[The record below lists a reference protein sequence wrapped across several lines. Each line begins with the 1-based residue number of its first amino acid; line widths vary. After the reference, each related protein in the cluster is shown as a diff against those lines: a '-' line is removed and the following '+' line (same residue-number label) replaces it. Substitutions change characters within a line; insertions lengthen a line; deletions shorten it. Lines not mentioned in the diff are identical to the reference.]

1 MQLRPSWCPDLAL
14 PNSMSLSYEASFTYG
29 RPASSL
35 AAALDSVYIT
45 TPRRKADRLALARA
59 LFTISKE
66 EVLAFGAFID
76 RPERL
81 AGHTEGYFASK
92 PPTQLPELDDV
103 ICLLPGRQLGD
114 NCINTML
121 TQLTEHDGE
130 VAVGS
135 FGDCEDVYRGKKS
148 ACEAVKRSL
157 RFKPKAKMV
166 LLPMNVVY
174 TAQVEYRLY
183 NSLMGSYSMLCDPKH
198 DHLLKLI
205 QLKPAELQNNGYD
218 CGVLIIAVATSRYEK
233 RDLTTELGLVV
244 KEAKDWRRS
253 ILIKLANRMREAPL
267 PQTSPHNPATT
278 PPTTAS
284 PTRRNHP
291 RPSPAKRKEAPA
303 NSAVADSRKVQ
314 IVEEDA
320 GVPGLEDIK
329 PLTRKK
335 PLLRPELEDETEI
348 QYLRRLTNLS
358 GEERKTA
365 TIQRAAVRKRQRKAA
380 DPRVMQAER
389 EKQKAQKVKYDQKKR
404 AKAALEEDQLD
415 GMRMQ
420 DRRWKSE

>member
-1 MQLRPSWCPDLAL
+1 M
-14 PNSMSLSYEASFTYG
+14 
-29 RPASSL
+29 
-35 AAALDSVYIT
+35 
-45 TPRRKADRLALARA
+45 
-59 LFTISKE
+59 SKE
-66 EVLAFGAFID
+66 QVLAFGAFIEQ
-76 RPERL
+76 PERL
-81 AGHTEGYFASK
+81 VGHAEGTFASK
-92 PPTQLPELDDV
+92 PAIQLPELDDV

-114 NCINTML
+114 NSINTML
-121 TQLTEHDGE
+121 TQLMEHNDE
-130 VAVGS
+130 AAIGS

-157 RFKPKAKMV
+157 RFKFKAKMV
-166 LLPMNVVY
+166 LPPMNVVY
-174 TAQVEYRLY
+174 TAQIVRQQQNDVGYYWVLLIAERDGD
-183 NSLMGSYSMLCDPKH
+183 NYSMLCDPKH
-198 DHLLKLI
+198 DQLLKLI
-205 QLKPAELQNNGYD
+205 HLKPAELQNNGYD
-218 CGVLIIAVATSRYEK
+218 CGVLIIAVATSIYEK

-335 PLLRPELEDETEI
+335 LVMYPEFEDETEI
-348 QYLRRLTNLS
+348 EYLRRLSNLS
-358 GEERKTA
+358 GEE
-365 TIQRAAVRKRQRKAA
+365 
-380 DPRVMQAER
+380 
-389 EKQKAQKVKYDQKKR
+389 KKR
-404 AKAALEEDQLD
+404 AQQRRGKVLE
-415 GMRMQ
+415 R
-420 DRRWKSE
+420 RRWAEDPEKEVGGGDG

>member
-1 MQLRPSWCPDLAL
+1 
-14 PNSMSLSYEASFTYG
+14 
-29 RPASSL
+29 
-35 AAALDSVYIT
+35 
-45 TPRRKADRLALARA
+45 
-59 LFTISKE
+59 
-66 EVLAFGAFID
+66 
-76 RPERL
+76 
-81 AGHTEGYFASK
+81 
-92 PPTQLPELDDV
+92 
-103 ICLLPGRQLGD
+103 
-114 NCINTML
+114 ML
-121 TQLTEHDGE
+121 TQLTKHDGE

-135 FGDCEDVYRGKKS
+135 FGDYEDVYRGKKS

-174 TAQVEYRLY
+174 TVQV
-183 NSLMGSYSMLCDPKH
+183 
-198 DHLLKLI
+198 
-205 QLKPAELQNNGYD
+205 LKPAELQNNGYD
-218 CGVLIIAVATSRYEK
+218 CGVLIIAVATSIYEK

-278 PPTTAS
+278 PPATAS

-303 NSAVADSRKVQ
+303 NSAVADTRKVQ

-335 PLLRPELEDETEI
+335 LVMYPEFEDETEI
-348 QYLRRLTNLS
+348 EYLRRLSNLS
-358 GEERKTA
+358 GEE
-365 TIQRAAVRKRQRKAA
+365 
-380 DPRVMQAER
+380 
-389 EKQKAQKVKYDQKKR
+389 KKR
-404 AKAALEEDQLD
+404 AQQRRGKVLERRRWAEDSERKRLEVEMDKEDRAAAKQRKVLSEEERPAHRKQRLAKERERVANEKRARDLAEARDSKLREERID
-415 GMRMQ
+415 GMRRMNPVTSGQ
-420 DRRWKSE
+420 IDQLRASVAGSLTNDPTGSGLVILTQKQPQEIEEIVAKLVKDGIVSVRGKCPFGCNANSNLA